1 MEKWI
6 YFFFSSIS
14 LRRYCSCF
22 LRKEILIIDLLVQIG
37 KFEMEWQMHKASNES
52 YLIKIQLI

>member
-6 YFFFSSIS
+6 YFFLFLDFSSS
-14 LRRYCSCF
+14 
-22 LRKEILIIDLLVQIG
+22 ILCLLLEKGEVIVDLLVQIG